1 MKKVILAAALLLSVG
16 VTGAF
21 ACGGHHG
28 GGGHHRYYRSASC
41 SYCGGAGHNYCDAN
55 GDGACAYYHYCW

>member
-1 MKKVILAAALLLSVG
+1 MKKCILAAALLLSVG

-28 GGGHHRYYRSASC
+28 GGHRRYYRSPSC

-55 GDGACAYYHYCW
+55 GDGVCDNYCW